1 MKLEYAWSGEIGRM
15 TVWCLLLL
23 RLHQVRNIASFKY
36 LLPSMKCNPQ
46 YLTNFQVPNYTAMVN
61 RGSRDE
67 RKCCLITFSSPK
79 IEQGE
84 FCLWNECVT
93 TTSRAP
99 FFYLILSIVSVAY
112 KQNTKA
118 TWYPFISLWSKS
130 ACLIMIKNMK
140 DVLFIY
146 LFFVVYQIKI

>member
-1 MKLEYAWSGEIGRM
+1 MHEVGELEGWQFDAYFYSDYTRSE
-15 TVWCLLLL
+15 TF
-23 RLHQVRNIASFKY
+23 SFKH

-61 RGSRDE
+61 RSSRDE
-67 RKCCLITFSSPK
+67 RKCCLITFGSPK

-93 TTSRAP
+93 TTSWASL
-99 FFYLILSIVSVAY
+99 FYLILSTVSVAY
-112 KQNTKA
+112 TQNTKA
-118 TWYPFISLWSKS
+118 TWYPFISLWNKS

-146 LFFVVYQIKI
+146 LFFVVYQIRI